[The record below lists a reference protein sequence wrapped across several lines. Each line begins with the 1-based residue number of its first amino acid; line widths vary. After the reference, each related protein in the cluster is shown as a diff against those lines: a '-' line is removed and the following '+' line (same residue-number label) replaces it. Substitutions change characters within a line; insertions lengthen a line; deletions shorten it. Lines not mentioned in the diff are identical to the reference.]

1 MNDKLKIGQHFIICL
16 CVYIFFLV
24 LNAELLT
31 FRNALIVVMY

>member
-31 FRNALIVVMY
+31 LEMPLLW